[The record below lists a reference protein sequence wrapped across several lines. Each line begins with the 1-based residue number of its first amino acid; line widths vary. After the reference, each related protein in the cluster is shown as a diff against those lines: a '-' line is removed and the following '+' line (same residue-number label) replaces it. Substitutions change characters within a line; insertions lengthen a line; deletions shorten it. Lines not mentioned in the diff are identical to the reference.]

1 MNNNE
6 QIRTNTVVRFR
17 EYLEAGDEKAIMLV
31 VDDYGTDSN
40 RCLVQHLC
48 TGLRIKPT
56 KVYQKSELVV
66 AELTPFQKQDIF
78 HESMTDAY
86 LSGQIPEP
94 TFKPYFDWKLGKTVK
109 LEVSKAE
116 AHTIIE
122 KASELLE
129 SYYDKYPDA
138 DNNIGTSSDIW
149 YLFHGYGKDKYIV
162 SYLQKIEDEV
172 TNLLFSNL
180 LI

>member
-6 QIRTNTVVRFR
+6 HILTGTVVRFK
-17 EYLEAGDEKAIMLV
+17 EFLEAGDEKALMLV
-31 VDDYGTDSN
+31 VDDYGTDST

-56 KVYQKSELVV
+56 KVYSKSELVV
-66 AELTPFQKQDIF
+66 AKLTPFQKQDIF
-78 HESMTDAY
+78 HESMIDAY
-86 LSGQIPEP
+86 LNGQIPEP
-94 TFKPYFDWKLGKTVK
+94 IFKPYFDWKLGKAVK

-116 AHTIIE
+116 AHTIVE
-122 KASELLE
+122 KSSELLE

-138 DNNIGTSSDIW
+138 ENNIGISNDIW
-149 YLFHGYGKDKYIV
+149 YLFQGYEKDKYIV

-172 TNLLFSNL
+172 TNLL
-180 LI
+180 IAKMI

>member
-1 MNNNE
+1 MNNNN
-6 QIRTNTVVRFR
+6 QILTGTVVRFR
-17 EYLEAGDEKAIMLV
+17 EFFEAGDEKAIMLV

-56 KVYQKSELVV
+56 KVYQKSELVE

-78 HESMTDAY
+78 HESMIDAY
-86 LSGQIPEP
+86 LNGQIPEP
-94 TFKPYFDWKLGKTVK
+94 TFKPYFDWKLGKTVM
-109 LEVSKAE
+109 LEVSRAE
-116 AHTIIE
+116 AHTIVE
-122 KASELLE
+122 KASKLLE

-138 DNNIGTSSDIW
+138 ESNIGTSNDIW
-149 YLFHGYGKDKYIV
+149 YLFKGYRKDKYIV

-172 TNLLFSNL
+172 TNLLIANVL
-180 LI
+180 

>member
-1 MNNNE
+1 MNN
-6 QIRTNTVVRFR
+6 V
-17 EYLEAGDEKAIMLV
+17 EY
-31 VDDYGTDSN
+31 
-40 RCLVQHLC
+40 
-48 TGLRIKPT
+48 
-56 KVYQKSELVV
+56 
-66 AELTPFQKQDIF
+66 TPIQKQDIF
-78 HESMTDAY
+78 HESMIDAY
-86 LSGQIPEP
+86 LNGQIAEP

-109 LEVSKAE
+109 LEISKAE
-116 AHTIIE
+116 ARNIVE

-172 TNLLFSNL
+172 TRILLME
-180 LI
+180 